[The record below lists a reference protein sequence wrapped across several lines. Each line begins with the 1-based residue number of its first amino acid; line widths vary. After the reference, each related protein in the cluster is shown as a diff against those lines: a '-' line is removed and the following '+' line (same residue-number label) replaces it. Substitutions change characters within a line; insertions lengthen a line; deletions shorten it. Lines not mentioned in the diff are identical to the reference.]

1 MTYNELT
8 KKATELK
15 ELKVLA
21 EELKNQIAALE
32 DEVKQEMTN
41 QGTDTIL
48 AGPVKITWKSYT
60 SKRFDT
66 TGCKKDH
73 ADMYAEYTKQV
84 EAKRFL
90 VA

>member
-8 KKATELK
+8 AKATELK

-21 EELKNQIAALE
+21 EELKAQIAALE
-32 DEVKQEMTN
+32 DEVKQEMTS
-41 QGTDTIL
+41 QGTDTL
-48 AGPVKITWKSYT
+48 LVGPVKITWKSYT
-60 SKRFDT
+60 SKRFDS
-66 TGCKKDH
+66 TGFRKDH
-73 ADMYAEYTKQV
+73 ADLYSEYSKTV

>member
-1 MTYNELT
+1 MTHAELT
-8 KKATELK
+8 AKATELK

-21 EELKNQIAALE
+21 EELKNQISALE

-60 SKRFDT
+60 SKRFDS
-66 TGCKKDH
+66 TGFKKDH
-73 ADMYAEYTKQV
+73 ADLYAEYSKQV